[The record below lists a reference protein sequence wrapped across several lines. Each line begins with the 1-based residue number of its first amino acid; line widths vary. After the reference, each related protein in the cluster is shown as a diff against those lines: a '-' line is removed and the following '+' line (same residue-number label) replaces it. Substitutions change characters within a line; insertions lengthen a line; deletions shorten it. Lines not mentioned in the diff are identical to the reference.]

1 MNLEHE
7 FISKIIETESMRA
20 MIEKRINPDFL
31 KGRFRPIYQ
40 FMYNYYKDYRKTPS
54 LDVIKREFPD
64 FDTDIPQEPLDYY
77 VDELRDRKTYEI
89 MINGIEGLADLIEQR
104 EIEEAKDTLYKLQS
118 KIATEVTVS
127 RDINYADDIEAR
139 IERYLHKKENMG
151 VDGIPIGIDAIDNTT
166 SGAHKGELITIAA
179 RPGTGKC
186 VAWDSEV
193 IVPSTGEKIT
203 IEEFIERGEEE
214 VYAWNQETGKLEV
227 AKVKKHIDSGVK
239 PVYDVGLQD
248 GREVEVTGSH
258 PFLTVDG
265 WKNVKEIDEGQ
276 YVGVPKKI
284 GCFGNVKPREEYVK
298 ALGYLVAEGGLTKGH
313 ITFTNEDDEIVE
325 DFRSVC
331 NYYGTSIKPYKNDE
345 ITYSVCGFGRG
356 RNSKNKLRDLTDKW
370 GLTYKKSVDKKLPEE
385 VFEYDKE
392 STCLLLGI
400 LWSCDG
406 YVSREGS
413 QSTISFGTG
422 SQELTEQV
430 MHLLHKLG
438 FKPKYRKK
446 PEIPAYEITI
456 THARELQRFVNLI
469 SFVGEKKERV
479 KDWSGLNVGRKLG
492 RVPLSEELIDKI
504 DNRRQELNLSWA
516 DLKRQL
522 GLSKFCRSRLERNS
536 TIGKDVLKR
545 LGNLL
550 DFPAITQLAEAEIT
564 WIKVN
569 KIKENGEKQVY
580 DLSVEYPYNN
590 FIANDILVHNTWF
603 EVAVVAK
610 HALENN
616 YRLLFIT
623 KEMEPEQI
631 ALRMDAPLLGY
642 DYDNLRMG
650 ALGNKS
656 EREYF
661 EKLHEIAAEY
671 NDFVIS
677 GDDGEGTVTD
687 VQAKIDEHKP
697 DLVIVDGSYL
707 LRDEEGGRSFH
718 EKAMNITRGLKRV
731 ARNTEIP
738 LYNSTQANRKTG
750 RKRAPEM
757 EDIAFS
763 DAYAQD
769 SDVLISLYRTK
780 EMKISNKL
788 GVKLAKVREGD
799 DTGHYLLNWDFNDM
813 ANFGSLA
820 QDKTEEEPEPE
831 EDEDMVIM

>member
-20 MIEKRINPDFL
+20 MIEKRINPDFF

-179 RPGTGKC
+179 RPGTGK
-186 VAWDSEV
+186 
-193 IVPSTGEKIT
+193 
-203 IEEFIERGEEE
+203 
-214 VYAWNQETGKLEV
+214 
-227 AKVKKHIDSGVK
+227 
-239 PVYDVGLQD
+239 
-248 GREVEVTGSH
+248 
-258 PFLTVDG
+258 
-265 WKNVKEIDEGQ
+265 
-276 YVGVPKKI
+276 
-284 GCFGNVKPREEYVK
+284 
-298 ALGYLVAEGGLTKGH
+298 
-313 ITFTNEDDEIVE
+313 
-325 DFRSVC
+325 
-331 NYYGTSIKPYKNDE
+331 
-345 ITYSVCGFGRG
+345 
-356 RNSKNKLRDLTDKW
+356 
-370 GLTYKKSVDKKLPEE
+370 
-385 VFEYDKE
+385 
-392 STCLLLGI
+392 
-400 LWSCDG
+400 
-406 YVSREGS
+406 
-413 QSTISFGTG
+413 
-422 SQELTEQV
+422 
-430 MHLLHKLG
+430 
-438 FKPKYRKK
+438 
-446 PEIPAYEITI
+446 
-456 THARELQRFVNLI
+456 
-469 SFVGEKKERV
+469 
-479 KDWSGLNVGRKLG
+479 
-492 RVPLSEELIDKI
+492 
-504 DNRRQELNLSWA
+504 
-516 DLKRQL
+516 
-522 GLSKFCRSRLERNS
+522 
-536 TIGKDVLKR
+536 
-545 LGNLL
+545 
-550 DFPAITQLAEAEIT
+550 
-564 WIKVN
+564 
-569 KIKENGEKQVY
+569 
-580 DLSVEYPYNN
+580 
-590 FIANDILVHNTWF
+590 TWF
-603 EVAVVAK
+603 EIAVVAK

-642 DYDNLRMG
+642 GYDKLRMG

-656 EREYF
+656 ESEYF

-738 LYNSTQANRKTG
+738 LYNSTQANRQTG

-757 EDIAFS
+757 EDVAFS

-769 SDVLISLYRTK
+769 SDVLISLYRTE

-799 DTGHYLLNWDFNDM
+799 DAGHYLLNWDFNDM